1 MKNCS
6 ICKSEGIKAVDLSEY
21 WLKELKYRN
30 LIPYECPKCGDK
42 WIANDRNEIYSEDGL
57 SISINNDMIPIEER
71 KSYLWN
77 KYKVVYN
84 GELFALG
91 IREIDENKIIDIY
104 IEDDET
110 LYLIKSFHKNW
121 LNDLI
126 NVSQEIKLKLNE
138 E

>member
-1 MKNCS
+1 MKNCF
-6 ICKSEGIKAVDLSEY
+6 ICKSEGIKAVDLSED
-21 WLKELKYRN
+21 WLKELKNRN

-57 SISINNDMIPIEER
+57 SISINNDMMSIEER
-71 KSYLWN
+71 KSYLWD

-91 IREIDENKIIDIY
+91 IREIDKNKIIDMY
-104 IEDDET
+104 IEDDES
-110 LYLIKSFHKNW
+110 LYLIKSFHENW

-126 NVSQEIKLKLNE
+126 NVSQEMKIKLNKK
-138 E
+138 